1 MALPQ
6 PFLLLL
12 SGFPP
17 GFLQPFLFV
26 APVTTRDGIIQSNL
40 GVFPCLGEAGVM
52 PHCIYGVSPKA
63 FPHPS
68 CCQASGFQ
76 ASLQQLCGFYITF
89 YLPAIGG
96 FYFKSPSEGLSPMS
110 PHSEPLPELALTSRT
125 AAAGVLLCST
135 GQMPRDKAL
144 LLLCTLFLRALL
156 SLRIPQ
162 FGQSARCFQV
172 QVVTLAADGT
182 TSGTD
187 MREEKQ
193 NSD

>member
-1 MALPQ
+1 MLGGSRSDATLHLWCVSQSTPPSQLLPSLRLPGLSPTAL
-6 PFLLLL
+6 
-12 SGFPP
+12 
-17 GFLQPFLFV
+17 
-26 APVTTRDGIIQSNL
+26 
-40 GVFPCLGEAGVM
+40 C
-52 PHCIYGVSPKA
+52 
-63 FPHPS
+63 
-68 CCQASGFQ
+68 
-76 ASLQQLCGFYITF
+76 FYITF

-125 AAAGVLLCST
+125 AAAGVLLCSM